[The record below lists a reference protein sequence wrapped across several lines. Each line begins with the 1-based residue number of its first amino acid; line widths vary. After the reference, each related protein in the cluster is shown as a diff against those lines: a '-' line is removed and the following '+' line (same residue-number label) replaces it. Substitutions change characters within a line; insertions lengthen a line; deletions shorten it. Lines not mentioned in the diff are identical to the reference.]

1 MWGHF
6 YIKEFKKLSK
16 LLIIINICLF
26 TFNNSLFAQKSLLD
40 TEIEVF
46 ARITTIE
53 SFLKTLE
60 KKAYFT
66 FSYSNNISVN
76 KKITIKH
83 KKQTVKQFLDE
94 IFPDGKVKYI
104 EKGNKIILVP
114 TKTSSSNLKQKQIII
129 GKVLDKDTKAP
140 LIGVNV
146 VISSENPI
154 KGASTDD
161 KGVFRIKSVPIGRH
175 DVLLKYVGY
184 KDKIIHNALL
194 VSAKVLNLNIEMEKS
209 IYDINEVIVNPD
221 PIKAKP
227 INDLS
232 IISSRNISGEDIN
245 YSPGA
250 INDISRAVQSLP
262 GILSNNDGQNHIIIR
277 GNSPKGLLWKLE
289 GIEIPNI
296 NHFAEIGSSGGGI
309 SILSNNMVSSADF
322 LTGAFPAEYGNALSG
337 VFDLKL
343 RSGNSEK
350 HERTFQFG
358 FIGAELSLEGPLKK
372 GLNASYIVQ
381 YRYNTFKLMKD
392 IGAPIKNVPAFQ
404 DLSFKLYLPT
414 DKFGTFSVFGI
425 AGKSNE
431 VHDEKN
437 YEWGS
442 DMAVLGVSNTYL
454 INSKTYI
461 KSIVAF
467 SGWKYFWDDEKNIG
481 NYENPIDYKVHDDI
495 NEYSTKASICLSRT
509 LNTKHKLK
517 TGIIYDYT
525 SYDTYMDWYSDTLYN
540 RYSDPDHPN
549 HSEDI
554 TYSNIYSDDEGKAN
568 TIQAFVNWKYQINK
582 NLSINTGLHY
592 MQLFLNNNY
601 SIEPRFG
608 VFWQFFPK
616 HSISAGFGVHSR
628 KESLTLYTGMKTL
641 HDGAKIHPNINLELT
656 KAQHYVLG
664 YNYNITN
671 DLQLKIEAY
680 YQYLYDIPVYPFPD
694 YFSTINFD
702 WGFEGNILINRG
714 KAYNKGIEFLLEK
727 FFSNGYTFMLNA
739 TLYDSKYKNYL
750 GEEYDTKY
758 NGSYATNGMFRKEYK
773 VGKNKQNWL
782 GFGVR
787 FIYMGGMRYLPIDVA
802 ESIAQDNTVRIGD
815 YGYTEKFDD
824 YFRIDLQ
831 FIFRRNKP
839 KYTGEWRLDIIN
851 LTNQKNIR
859 YEYYDSELNRLET
872 EYQNTFIPVLSY
884 RIQF

>member
-1 MWGHF
+1 MRGHC
-6 YIKEFKKLSK
+6 YTKDIGRISR
-16 LLIIINICLF
+16 LLIVIYICLF
-26 TFNNSLFAQKSLLD
+26 CFNTSISAQNSLLEKK
-40 TEIEVF
+40 IEVL
-46 ARITTIE
+46 ARITTVGTFMKI
-53 SFLKTLE
+53 LE
-60 KKAYFT
+60 KKGNFT
-66 FSYSNNISVN
+66 FSYSGDIPVNNKVQILS
-76 KKITIKH
+76 
-83 KKQTVKQFLDE
+83 KKQTIKQFLDE
-94 IFPDGKVKYI
+94 IFPGGMVNYI

-114 TKTSSSNLKQKQIII
+114 KKSGSSKLKQKQIII
-129 GKVLDKDTKAP
+129 GKVIDKDTKAP

-154 KGASTDD
+154 IGASTDD
-161 KGVFRIKSVPIGRH
+161 RGVFRIDNVPIGRH
-175 DVLLKYVGY
+175 DILLKYVGY
-184 KDKIIHNALL
+184 KDRIIHNVLL
-194 VSAKVLNLNIEMEKS
+194 VSAKILNLSIEMDKS
-209 IYDINEVIVNPD
+209 IYNINEVIVHPEANR
-221 PIKAKP
+221 AKP
-227 INDLS
+227 INDLAT
-232 IISSRNISGEDIN
+232 ISSRNITAEEIN
-245 YSPGA
+245 YSPGS

-277 GNSPKGLLWKLE
+277 GNSPKGLLWRLE
-289 GIEIPNI
+289 GIEIPNV

-372 GLNASYIVQ
+372 GLSASYIVQ
-381 YRYNTFKLMKD
+381 YRYNTFKLMQ
-392 IGAPIKNVPAFQ
+392 ILGAPIKNVPAFQ

-414 DKFGTFSVFGI
+414 AKFGTFSVFGI
-425 AGKSNE
+425 GGKSNE

-437 YEWGS
+437 YDWGS

-454 INSKTYI
+454 VNSKTYI

-495 NEYSTKASICLSRT
+495 IEYSTKVSLCLNRS
-509 LNTKHKLK
+509 LNAKHKLK
-517 TGIIYDYT
+517 AGIIYDYT
-525 SYDTYMDWYSDTLYN
+525 LYNTFMGWHSDTLYN
-540 RYSDPDHPN
+540 WYSNPNHPN
-549 HSEDI
+549 YSEDI
-554 TYSNIYSDDEGKAN
+554 TYSHTYSDDKGDAN
-568 TIQAFVNWKYQINK
+568 TIQAFVHWNYKISNK
-582 NLSINTGLHY
+582 LSINTGVHY
-592 MQLFLNNNY
+592 MQLFLNNSY
-601 SIEPRFG
+601 SIEPRLG

-628 KESLTLYTGMKTL
+628 KESLTLYTGTKTL
-641 HDGAKIHPNINLELT
+641 HDGAEIHPNINLKLT
-656 KAQHYVLG
+656 KAQHYVFG

-680 YQYLYDIPVYPFPD
+680 YQYLYDIPVYPFPP

-714 KAYNKGIEFLLEK
+714 KGYNKGIEFLLEK

-739 TLYDSKYKNYL
+739 TLYDSKFKNYL

-758 NGSYATNGMFRKEYK
+758 NGSYAANGLFRKEYK

-782 GFGVR
+782 GFGAR
-787 FIYMGGMRYLPIDVA
+787 FIYMGGMRYLPIDR
-802 ESIAQDNTVRIGD
+802 ELSIAQNTTVRIYD
-815 YGYTEKFDD
+815 NGYTEKLDD
-824 YFRIDLQ
+824 YFRADLQ

-839 KYTGEWRLDIIN
+839 KYTGEWRLDVIN

-859 YEYYDSELNRLET
+859 YEYYNSGLQSFQT
-872 EYQNTFIPVLSY
+872 EYQNPIIPILSY